1 VGAPKHL
8 LVVEPLEL
16 RYWPIKPNI
25 WLPCV
30 LHLTNGTC
38 DYVAFTFILPR
49 GNKVLY
55 HLGSKSKM
63 GIMAPWSTRGVLL
76 YILVKNEE
84 TLADTQCK
92 DTCLLRSMVVQKGLE
107 LDDVS
112 VDMFY
117 ERTYVQELELGI
129 VFSPPRQQHQA
140 PSLVHCSMYE
150 DEVDW
155 EDDDQELTGD
165 RATLVSSIS
174 TFKPET
180 FHLCIILKCFQLLE
194 IICI

>member
-1 VGAPKHL
+1 
-8 LVVEPLEL
+8 
-16 RYWPIKPNI
+16 
-25 WLPCV
+25 
-30 LHLTNGTC
+30 
-38 DYVAFTFILPR
+38 
-49 GNKVLY
+49 
-55 HLGSKSKM
+55 
-63 GIMAPWSTRGVLL
+63 
-76 YILVKNEE
+76 
-84 TLADTQCK
+84 
-92 DTCLLRSMVVQKGLE
+92 MVVQKGLE

-129 VFSPPRQQHQA
+129 VFAPPRQQHQA